1 MRPVKAGYSLVIN
14 TILTDFLYQSEIQG
28 YLADGVLSKLD
39 VAFSRDQAEKVYVQD
54 KMLENATELY
64 QWLEA
69 GAVFYVCGDASRMAH
84 DVDAALHSIIKNE
97 GKMDT
102 EKAEEYVKS
111 MKSENRYLRDV
122 Y

>member
-1 MRPVKAGYSLVIN
+1 
-14 TILTDFLYQSEIQG
+14 
-28 YLADGVLSKLD
+28 
-39 VAFSRDQAEKVYVQD
+39 
-54 KMLENATELY
+54 MLEKSTELY

-84 DVDAALHSIIKNE
+84 DVDAALHIIIKNE

-102 EKAEEYVKS
+102 EEAEEYVKN

>member
-1 MRPVKAGYSLVIN
+1 
-14 TILTDFLYQSEIQG
+14 
-28 YLADGVLSKLD
+28 
-39 VAFSRDQAEKVYVQD
+39 
-54 KMLENATELY
+54 MLENATELY

-84 DVDAALHSIIKNE
+84 DVDAALHSIIQNE

-102 EKAEEYVKS
+102 EEAEEYVKS